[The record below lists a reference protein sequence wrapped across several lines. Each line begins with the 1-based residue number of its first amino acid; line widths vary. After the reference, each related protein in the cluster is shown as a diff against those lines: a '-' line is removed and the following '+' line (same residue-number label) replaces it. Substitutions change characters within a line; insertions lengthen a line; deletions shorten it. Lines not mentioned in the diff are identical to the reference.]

1 MSKLYLVTI
10 FHFYLYFISLD
21 GILLTNPGSTNLI
34 ERERKNAVIKI
45 LLSSRRDLRY
55 LLQEIIASVKYL
67 EVNKVIFDNIYLD
80 LHASVLIPC
89 AVEMGKYAH
98 TGIAAHGNWRIQEDI
113 GSLDHIYSNIFNM
126 PLMCLSVMFCPIFC
140 MNCLGVCVRRV
151 QGGSVRSVRRVCRRG
166 SGWGGCVVRV
176 RR

>member
-1 MSKLYLVTI
+1 MSKLFLVTI

-21 GILLTNPGSTNLI
+21 GISLTNPDLI

-89 AVEMGKYAH
+89 AVEMRKYAH
-98 TGIAAHGNWRIQEDI
+98 TGIAAHGN
-113 GSLDHIYSNIFNM
+113 
-126 PLMCLSVMFCPIFC
+126 
-140 MNCLGVCVRRV
+140 
-151 QGGSVRSVRRVCRRG
+151 
-166 SGWGGCVVRV
+166 
-176 RR
+176 